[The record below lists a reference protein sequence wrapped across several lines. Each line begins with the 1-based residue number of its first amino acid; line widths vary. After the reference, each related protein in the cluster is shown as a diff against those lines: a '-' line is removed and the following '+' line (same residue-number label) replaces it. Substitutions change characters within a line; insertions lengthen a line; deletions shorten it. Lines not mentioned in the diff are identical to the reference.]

1 MEYKK
6 DFSVDTFEFW
16 SGARDTIK
24 DIENAGLMDK
34 LQTMIETAFDGEI
47 PTETQINDM
56 VWFDRDFIYEN
67 LGLDENGKPIK
78 NDEDDESEDDE
89 DDNE

>member
-24 DIENAGLMDK
+24 DIEAAGLMDR

-78 NDEDDESEDDE
+78 NDEDDDE
-89 DDNE
+89 